1 MNVPA
6 RGDLLIMVKN
16 DKKEVLHFSINTTQ
30 VPTCT
35 DTDLTSLYF
44 GRNTVSVAKK
54 CTVPLTQSFA
64 AQLICLNKEHL
75 SFSASLFTSSAH
87 YSPHARLEA
96 LHAISQQAIEEE
108 RSRRKI
114 LIRRSSADETQS
126 ILSSVQY
133 RDLLSMNLDIFK
145 SPLPS
150 LDTGEVVPASS
161 PLPVWGA
168 DEVVSP
174 SAVSPSAVSPSAVS
188 PRLASPRLGSPRFSL
203 PQTSQSSQTSQTS
216 QSSQTQEQCTP
227 LELGASAMTDPVR
240 TTSYGEAS
248 GENAKSSAE

>member
-1 MNVPA
+1 
-6 RGDLLIMVKN
+6 MVKN
-16 DKKEVLHFSINTTQ
+16 EKKEVLHFSINTTQ

-54 CTVPLTQSFA
+54 SSVPLTQSFA
-64 AQLICLNKEHL
+64 AQLICLNKEYL
-75 SFSASLFTSSAH
+75 YPSSLHSTSSAH

-96 LHAISQQAIEEE
+96 IHVISQQAIEEE

-150 LDTGEVVPASS
+150 LDTGEVVPASATS
-161 PLPVWGA
+161 LPVWGA
-168 DEVVSP
+168 NDADKANSP
-174 SAVSPSAVSPSAVS
+174 K
-188 PRLASPRLGSPRFSL
+188 LASPLSPVSSPRMSSPRMSSPRMSL
-203 PQTSQSSQTSQTS
+203 PQQVQETQ
-216 QSSQTQEQCTP
+216 QTQEQCTP
-227 LELGASAMTDPVR
+227 LELGANAMSTADPMR
-240 TTSYGEAS
+240 TTSCGES
-248 GENAKSSAE
+248 CTEVIAKPLPE

>member
-1 MNVPA
+1 M
-6 RGDLLIMVKN
+6 
-16 DKKEVLHFSINTTQ
+16 
-30 VPTCT
+30 
-35 DTDLTSLYF
+35 
-44 GRNTVSVAKK
+44 
-54 CTVPLTQSFA
+54 PLTQSFA

-188 PRLASPRLGSPRFSL
+188 LSAVSPRLASPRLGSPRLSL
-203 PQTSQSSQTSQTS
+203 PQTSQTS
-216 QSSQTQEQCTP
+216 QSSHTQEQCTP